1 MTLRIIG
8 GEFGGRRLEAPPGRL
23 TRPTRDAV
31 REAWFNAIAAELPG
45 AAVVDLFAGTGA
57 LGLEALSR
65 GAASADFVESGS
77 AAYRVLRGNID
88 SLALGERARTLR
100 TDVFREL
107 EGVRRR
113 AGCEGPAG
121 RPWHVALA
129 DPPYGH
135 GVAERLVR
143 VWLAEPFADILCVEH
158 GRDELAGLE
167 PDWHRVYGDTELSF
181 FIASEES

>member
-8 GEFGGRRLEAPPGRL
+8 GEFGGRRLEAPTGRR

-65 GAASADFVESGS
+65 GAATADFVESGS
-77 AAYRVLRGNID
+77 AAYRVLRRNVE
-88 SLALGERARTLR
+88 SLALGARARTLR
-100 TDVFREL
+100 SDVFREL
-107 EGVRRR
+107 EGR
-113 AGCEGPAG
+113 AHRAADEGSAR

-129 DPPYGH
+129 DPPYGK

-167 PDWHRVYGDTELSF
+167 PEWHRAYGDTELSF

>member
-8 GEFGGRRLEAPPGRL
+8 GEFGGRRLEVPPGRR

-45 AAVVDLFAGTGA
+45 AAVIDLFAGTGA
-57 LGLEALSR
+57 LGIEALSR
-65 GAASADFVESGS
+65 GAATTDFIESDSG
-77 AAYRVLRGNID
+77 AYRVLRRN
-88 SLALGERARTLR
+88 LETLELGERARTR
-100 TDVFREL
+100 RSDVFREL
-107 EGVRRR
+107 QAADERT
-113 AGCEGPAG
+113 
-121 RPWHVALA
+121 WHVALA
-129 DPPYGH
+129 DPPYGM
-135 GVAERLVR
+135 GTAGRLVR
-143 VWLAEPFADILCVEH
+143 VWLAGPFADILCVEH